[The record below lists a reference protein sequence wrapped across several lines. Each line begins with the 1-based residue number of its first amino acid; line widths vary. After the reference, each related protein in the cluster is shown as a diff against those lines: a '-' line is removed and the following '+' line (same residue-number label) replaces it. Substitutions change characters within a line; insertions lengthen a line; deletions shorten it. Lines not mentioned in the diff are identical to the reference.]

1 MARNR
6 CRMRHRPPSMYKW
19 AWERR
24 PSSAHTLPSTGPG
37 EAWALTS
44 PNTPLRNTLPLG
56 FGMPG
61 IGFPSKRNCLTS
73 NHLPGCP
80 ASHQAVNQP
89 TLFDSGAENEPSVT
103 STYICGVDCTSRCQK
118 LRLGVTDM
126 ACGRSQRLVN
136 QPIGSFVCVQ
146 FVACVRTRAN
156 RTSAATLLKCP
167 ALSFRCPGA
176 WTLQLD
182 TYVHFLKEYYSEQP

>member
-6 CRMRHRPPSMYKW
+6 YRMRHRPQSMYKW

-24 PSSAHTLPSTGPG
+24 PSSAHTLPNIGPG

-44 PNTPLRNTLPLG
+44 PNTQLRNTLPLG

-61 IGFPSKRNCLTS
+61 IRFPSKRTCLTS
-73 NHLPGCP
+73 NNLPGCP
-80 ASHQAVNQP
+80 AS
-89 TLFDSGAENEPSVT
+89 AENEPSVN
-103 STYICGVDCTSRCQK
+103 STYICGVDLTSRCKK
-118 LRLGVTDM
+118 LRLGVIDM
-126 ACGRSQRLVN
+126 TCVRSKRLVN

-156 RTSAATLLKCP
+156 RNSAATLLKRP
-167 ALSFRCPGA
+167 ALRSCCPGA
-176 WTLQLD
+176 WTLHLD
-182 TYVHFLKEYYSEQP
+182 TFVHFLKGYYSEQP